1 MAKDIYKNWEISYN
15 PPPIPV
21 RDFDWVAMH
30 PDYEAWT
37 EEGIWV
43 SNNLCLHA
51 ANREELLAE
60 IEEWEAEMADA

>member
-1 MAKDIYKNWEISYN
+1 MADNAYRGWTISFDY
-15 PPPIPV
+15 PPIPC
-21 RDFDWVAMH
+21 RHFDWVAMH

-51 ANREELLAE
+51 PSREALLVE
-60 IEEWEAEMADA
+60 IEEWEAEMANA